1 MLDNRI
7 HTFLAVCQEMNF
19 TRAAKRLHITQPAV
33 SQHIQYIE
41 DYYHIRAFRLEGK
54 KLSLTQE
61 GELLRN
67 ALLIMKNN
75 EDSLQNALA
84 ESSGRTN
91 PLQIGA
97 TLTAGSVLLT
107 EPLVRIFRRWPDIS
121 LTVTVKT
128 LRSSSARSTA
138 ELWTSLCW
146 RETFQRLPTPTTPT
160 SESLSSPSA
169 GQGFLSAPPPPW
181 MSFWE
186 NGCSCGNPAQ
196 VPG

>member
-75 EDSLQNALA
+75 EDSLQNALS

-91 PLQIGA
+91 PLRIGA

-121 LTVTVKT
+121 LTVTVKN
-128 LRSSSARSTA
+128 TA
-138 ELWTSLCW
+138 ELLSQIDSGALDFAVLEGNFSKAAYSYHTYL
-146 RETFQRLPTPTTPT
+146 REPFIPVCGAG
-160 SESLSSPSA
+160 LSIGSPSS
-169 GQGFLSAPPPPW
+169 LDEP
-181 MSFWE
+181 WE